1 MLQLRSNAGG
11 IDVDGAFVVNPRTPV
26 ARAVVTHASRIRDAL
41 AATELVVPASLVFA
55 LPDGHAARIV
65 EPNARFTLGNLE
77 AEFDSSLQLH
87 IAGTTI
93 VTGAPARASR
103 PCEQLVLDATYGLPI
118 FRWAAR
124 DELVDALRI
133 WRQLNLDAGRPMLL
147 CAEPTDEALQLIDLL
162 GDVFAHPEIEALA
175 RRTGRRVELLPAR
188 GATKAAVGRVILA
201 PPSELDAPTLP
212 KLTGHE
218 KALASGRMR
227 VRGNRRRL
235 AIHRGFTLS
244 SRADW
249 PALLAAIDA
258 HRDAKLVLTGA
269 HAATLARFLATRG
282 RNAGVLS

>member
-1 MLQLRSNAGG
+1 MLHLRASDGG
-11 IDVDGAFVVNPRTPV
+11 IDVGGAFVVNPRSPV

-41 AATELVVPASLVFA
+41 SAAELVVPAPLAFA

-65 EPNARFTLGNLE
+65 EPDSTFTLGGLE
-77 AEFDSSLQLH
+77 LQFDPLLQLH

-93 VTGAPARASR
+93 VTGAPAKASR

-118 FRWAAR
+118 FRWSAR

-133 WRQLNLDAGRPMLL
+133 WRQLNIDAGRPMLL

-162 GDVFAHPEIEALA
+162 GDVFAHPEIVALA

-188 GATKAAVGRVILA
+188 GATKAAAGKVILA
-201 PPSELDAPTLP
+201 PPSELDAPALP

-249 PALLAAIDA
+249 PALLSAIDA
-258 HRDAKLVLTGA
+258 HRDAQLVLTGA
-269 HAATLARFLATRG
+269 HASTLTRFLATRG
-282 RNAGVLS
+282 MTASVLS